1 MLVGINIKYMN
12 RNIVLSFA
20 AKLLYGLH
28 WFSPVILL
36 YFQNVIGLS
45 VKEFFFLQA
54 YFNFCIFVLEIP
66 TGYIADKI
74 SRKLSLLLSG
84 ITACA
89 GLYVMH
95 IAYGI
100 GHVIVA
106 ETLLALHVALNSG
119 AFESL
124 FYDYH
129 DKASDKSLSQKYTR
143 NLSYFNNVYLVG
155 ILASTLLG
163 SIMAAYIGLDYI
175 YLLTLITAVCAT
187 TCVYF
192 MSDVKS
198 DNRQSEVARNKGIFR
213 SVYDVLHAKRTVLML
228 ALDMALVPAV
238 AFMGIWL
245 YQPFLIS
252 FEASVLLFGFVHA
265 GMVVCQLLIN
275 YFVNHYKGNLRT
287 YVQNTQILIG
297 ILFVVLAVS
306 PYLWLSSLCLM
317 LIVGVG
323 MTRGTYLNAE
333 LQSHLDSSFRSTFF
347 SGVSMIN
354 QLARMIITFFLGYLV
369 AFSPNFAAFVMA
381 GLMFVVYMLFNR
393 YESELLDLESKKI
406 I

>member
-1 MLVGINIKYMN
+1 MNKNIA
-12 RNIVLSFA
+12 LSFA

-45 VKEFFFLQA
+45 VQQFFMLQA
-54 YFNFCIFVLEIP
+54 YFNFCVFALEIP

-74 SRKLSLLLSG
+74 SRKLSLVLSG
-84 ITACA
+84 LMACV
-89 GLYVMH
+89 GLYIMH
-95 IAYGI
+95 LAFDVW
-100 GHVIVA
+100 HVVIA
-106 ETLLALHVALNSG
+106 ETFLALHVALNSG

-129 DKASDKSLSQKYTR
+129 DKASDKSLAKSYTK

-163 SIMAAYIGLDYI
+163 SIIAAYLGIDLI
-175 YLLTLITAVCAT
+175 YFVTFWTCVCAT
-187 TCVYF
+187 LCVF
-192 MSDVKS
+192 FLEDI
-198 DNRQSEVARNKGIFR
+198 RGGGQEVDRNKSIFK

-228 ALDMALVPAV
+228 ALDLALVPSI

-245 YQPFLIS
+245 YQPFLIT
-252 FEASVLLFGFVHA
+252 FKASVLLFGVVHA

-287 YVQNTQILIG
+287 YVQNTQI
-297 ILFVVLAVS
+297 ILGLLFAVLALS
-306 PYLWLSSLCLM
+306 PVLWLSSLCLM
-317 LIVGVG
+317 LIVGIG

-347 SGVSMIN
+347 SGVSMLG
-354 QLARMIITFFLGYLV
+354 QLSRMVLTFFLGFAV
-369 AFSPNFAAFVMA
+369 ALSPKFAALVMA
-381 GLMFVVYMLFNR
+381 VLMFIVYFVFSKH
-393 YESELLDLESKKI
+393 ESQMLDLESKKVL
-406 I
+406 

>member
-1 MLVGINIKYMN
+1 MLVGINFGYMN

-36 YFQNVIGLS
+36 YFQDVIGLS

-54 YFNFCIFVLEIP
+54 YFNFCVFVLEIP

-74 SRKLSLLLSG
+74 SRKLSLFLSG
-84 ITACA
+84 LCACA

-100 GHVIVA
+100 GLVIVA

-129 DKASDKSLSQKYTR
+129 DKDTDKSLSEKYTR

-163 SIMAAYIGLDYI
+163 SVMAAYIGLDYI

-187 TCVYF
+187 MCVYF
-192 MSDVKS
+192 MTDVKS
-198 DNRQSEVARNKGIFR
+198 NQHTSEVARNKGIFK
-213 SVYDVLHAKRTVLML
+213 SVIDVLHAKRTVLML
-228 ALDMALVPAV
+228 ALDLALVPAV

-252 FEASVLLFGFVHA
+252 FEASVLLFGVVHA
-265 GMVVCQLLIN
+265 GMVLCQLLIN
-275 YFVNHYKGNLRT
+275 YCVNHYKGNLRA
-287 YVQNTQILIG
+287 YVQRTQMILIA
-297 ILFVVLAVS
+297 LFVVLALS

-347 SGVSMIN
+347 SAVSMIN
-354 QLARMIITFFLGYLV
+354 QLARMIITFFLGFLV
-369 AFSPNFAAFVMA
+369 SVSANFAAFAMA
-381 GLMFVVYMLFNR
+381 VLMFIVYMLFR
-393 YESELLDLESKKI
+393 HYEADLFDLESKRI